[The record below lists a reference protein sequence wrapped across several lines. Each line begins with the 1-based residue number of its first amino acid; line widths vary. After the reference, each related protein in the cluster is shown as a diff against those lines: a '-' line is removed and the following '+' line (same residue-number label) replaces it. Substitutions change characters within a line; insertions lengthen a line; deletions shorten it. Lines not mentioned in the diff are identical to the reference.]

1 MLATTNQDLGML
13 IPTCASPFNYN
24 KENLMPTDNILSYV
38 VANILE
44 GLSSFLA
51 NQAFQGL
58 ITSSIL

>member
-1 MLATTNQDLGML
+1 ML